1 MELWE
6 LSAREEIRET
16 MARYHHCGDSGNFT
30 DMAALFAVDGV
41 LEIKGEQTVAGR
53 AAIVEFLT
61 GLNRDVVAMSEV
73 PMLRH
78 YSTNVTITVVSAE
91 EATAASAFLVL
102 AETGLDHWGRYR
114 DRLIPADGGWRFAHR
129 LVRTDGYAPDGWAI
143 SRLRTRRAAGTST

>member
-16 MARYHHCGDSGNFT
+16 LARYHHFGDSGKFH
-30 DMAALFAVDGV
+30 DMAALFAADGV
-41 LEIKGEQTVAGR
+41 LEVRGEPPRVGR
-53 AAIVEFLT
+53 DAIIDFLT
-61 GLNRDVVAMSEV
+61 GVNRDVVAMSTV

-78 YSTNVTITVVSAE
+78 YSTNVTITVVSSG

-114 DRLIPADGGWRFAHR
+114 DRLVPADGGWRFAHR

-143 SRLRTRRAAGTST
+143 KRQSNL

>member
-16 MARYHHCGDSGNFT
+16 LARYHHFGDSAKFT
-30 DMAALFAVDGV
+30 EMAALFAVDGV
-41 LEIKGEQTVAGR
+41 LEVRGERALEGR
-53 AAIVEFLT
+53 AAITDFLT
-61 GLNRDVVAMSEV
+61 GVNRDVVAMSDV

-78 YSTNVTITVVSAE
+78 YSTNVTITVVSE
-91 EATAASAFLVL
+91 QEATAASAFLVL

-114 DRLIPADGGWRFAHR
+114 DRLVSADGGWRFAHR

-143 SRLRTRRAAGTST
+143 RRMNQS

>member
-16 MARYHHCGDSGNFT
+16 LARYHHAGDSGRFD

-41 LEIKGEQTVAGR
+41 LEIKGEQTVTGR

-61 GLNRDVVAMSEV
+61 GVNRDVVALSDV

-78 YSTNVTITVVSAE
+78 YSTNVTITIASPT
-91 EATAASAFLVL
+91 EAAAASAFLVL

-114 DRLIPADGGWRFAHR
+114 DRLVPADGGWRFAHR
-129 LVRTDGYAPDGWAI
+129 LVRTDGYAPGGWAI
-143 SRLRTRRAAGTST
+143 RRQGG

>member
-16 MARYHHCGDSGNFT
+16 LARYHHCGDSGRFT

-41 LEIKGEQTVAGR
+41 LEIHGEAAHNGR
-53 AAIVEFLT
+53 AAIIEFLA
-61 GLNRDVVAMSEV
+61 GVNRDVRAMSAA

-78 YSTNVTITVVSAE
+78 YSTNVTITVVSPD
-91 EATAASAFLVL
+91 EATAASAFLVIS
-102 AETGLDHWGRYR
+102 ESGLDHWGRYR
-114 DRLIPADGGWRFAHR
+114 DRFVPEADGWRFAHR

-143 SRLRTRRAAGTST
+143 RRQRPAT

>member
-16 MARYHHCGDSGNFT
+16 LARYHHCGDSGRFT
-30 DMAALFAVDGV
+30 EMAALFAVDGV
-41 LEIKGEQTVAGR
+41 LEIHGEGAHNGR
-53 AAIVEFLT
+53 DAIVEFLT
-61 GLNRDVVAMSEV
+61 GVNRDVVAMSDV

-78 YSTNVTITVVSAE
+78 YSTNVTITVTSPQ

-114 DRLIPADGGWRFAHR
+114 DRLVPENGGWRFAHR

-143 SRLRTRRAAGTST
+143 RRQRPPA